1 MSDNITSNVRSAA
14 KEFKK
19 IGNPHLKKRQDSRSM
34 VDDRPIEKEV
44 REFAYYRKLPF

>member
-1 MSDNITSNVRSAA
+1 MSDNITSNLRSAA

-34 VDDRPIEKEV
+34 VEDRPKDKEV
-44 REFAYYRKLPF
+44 LVYTYFY